1 MQNNACRL
9 VLTACSQEDS
19 VDEDDDDMFLDDDFD
34 EFDDFE
40 EVRTK
45 IRFVDV
51 TYNLHNEIQLSCG
64 V

>member
-1 MQNNACRL
+1 M
-9 VLTACSQEDS
+9 LTACSQEDS

-40 EVRTK
+40 EVRAK